1 MKQEKKHL
9 PKALLEKT
17 LLSAGKTEKQKQMPF
32 CYMALEEKRLSFEKD
47 DDKKSLYRIVKIKQ

>member
-17 LLSAGKTEKQKQMPF
+17 LLNVAETAKRKQTPF
-32 CYMALEEKRLSFEKD
+32 CYMALEENRLSFDKD
-47 DDKKSLYRIVKIKQ
+47 DDKKSLYRIVKIRK